1 MENKIELIKLMLE
14 ELNIKTVAFNIAR
27 GDGKKIQ
34 MVCNGDKAWIEV
46 DGKELSAP
54 KLLEVALENCLNIK
68 QWKTK

>member
-14 ELNIKTVAFNIAR
+14 ELNIKTIAFNIAR

-34 MVCNGDKAWIEV
+34 MICDGEKAWIEV
-46 DGKELSAP
+46 DGQEVSAP
-54 KLLEVALENCLNIK
+54 KLLKVALDNCLNIK